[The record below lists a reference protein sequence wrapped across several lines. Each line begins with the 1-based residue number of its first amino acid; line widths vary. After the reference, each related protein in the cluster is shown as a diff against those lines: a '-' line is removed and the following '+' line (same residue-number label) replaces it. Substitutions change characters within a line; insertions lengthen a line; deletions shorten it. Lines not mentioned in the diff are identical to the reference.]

1 MSELTKER
9 LMAILRER
17 IHEEQQGVE
26 TYNGIWEMIH
36 KSQMPYA
43 ERRELM
49 QSLNKI
55 TADEEIHI
63 ELLEEAL
70 AKLKRSYMRSQQ

>member
-1 MSELTKER
+1 MSELTKDK

-26 TYNGIWEMIH
+26 TYNAIWEIVH
-36 KSQMPYA
+36 KSQMPYV

-49 QSLNKI
+49 QALNKI
-55 TADEEIHI
+55 TADEEIHV

-70 AKLKRSYMRSQQ
+70 AKLKKLSMKS